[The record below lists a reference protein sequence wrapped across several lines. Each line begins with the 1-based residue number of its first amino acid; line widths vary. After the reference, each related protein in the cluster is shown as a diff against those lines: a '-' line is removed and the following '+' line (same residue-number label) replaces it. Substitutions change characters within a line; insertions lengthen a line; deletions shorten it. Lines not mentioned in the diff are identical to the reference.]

1 MNIQDREYYGQAK
14 NKEHST
20 YASTEFLKVVQKK
33 LKYKIEC
40 VQTDN
45 GFEFTNRLNSHETN
59 KKTMF
64 EEALKEAGIE
74 HKLIKPKT
82 PRHNGK
88 VERSHIKY
96 FVVLRILR
104 ID

>member
-1 MNIQDREYYGQAK
+1 M
-14 NKEHST
+14 
-20 YASTEFLKVVQKK
+20 QKK

-45 GFEFTNRLNSHETN
+45 VFEFTNRLNRHETN
-59 KKTMF
+59 RKTMF
-64 EEALKEAGIE
+64 EEALKKSGIE

-88 VERSHIKY
+88 V
-96 FVVLRILR
+96 
-104 ID
+104 